1 MELLEVKDLVKHF
14 NGVRA
19 LKGVSFSLREGE
31 ILGIIGPNG
40 AGKTTLVNIIS
51 GIYKPN
57 SGDVFLKGERV
68 TGRPPHAMA
77 KMGVARTF
85 QHIQIFPEMTV
96 LENVMAGYHIR
107 GSSGMISCLFHSPSV
122 RRDERRARRRALE
135 MLDLVGLGS
144 KAKWPAFAL
153 PYGDQ
158 KKVVIA
164 RALAGKPQILMLDE
178 PAGGLNET
186 ETEEMGV
193 LLEKL
198 RGLGITLILIEH
210 DMALVMDVCHR
221 ILVLHHGRRIA
232 LGDPQSIQRDPQV
245 IHAYLGEGV

>member
-1 MELLEVKDLVKHF
+1 MELLEVRDLVKHF

-31 ILGIIGPNG
+31 ILGLIGPNG

-51 GIYKPN
+51 GIYKPT
-57 SGDVFLKGERV
+57 SGDVLFRGKRV

-77 KMGVARTF
+77 KMGIARTF

-107 GSSGMISCLFHSPSV
+107 GSSGMLSCLFHFPSV
-122 RRDERRARRRALE
+122 RRDEREAVRKALE
-135 MLDLVGLGS
+135 VLDLVGLGS
-144 KAKWPAFAL
+144 KAEWPAFAL

-164 RALAGKPQILMLDE
+164 RALAGDPQILMLDE
-178 PAGGLNET
+178 PAGGLNEA

-198 RGLGITLILIEH
+198 RGLGVTLLLIEH
-210 DMALVMDVCHR
+210 DMSLVMGVCHR

-232 LGDPQSIQRDPQV
+232 LGDPQTIQSDPQV
-245 IHAYLGEGV
+245 IRAYLGEGI